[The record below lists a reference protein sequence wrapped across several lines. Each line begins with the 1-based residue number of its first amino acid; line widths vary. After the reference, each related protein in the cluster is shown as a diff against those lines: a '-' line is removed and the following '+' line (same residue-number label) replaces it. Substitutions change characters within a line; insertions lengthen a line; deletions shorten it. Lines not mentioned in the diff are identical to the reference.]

1 MTAYTGTLLNDLSAA
16 VARQERLQLPENQRC
31 HILDCPFP
39 RHDHSHDFRE
49 VMAQHVPT
57 DWEEGGCEYERV
69 LHKGMEVPER
79 SE

>member
-1 MTAYTGTLLNDLSAA
+1 MSAYTGTLLNDLWAA
-16 VARQERLQLPENQRC
+16 VARQERLQLPEDQRC
-31 HILDCPFP
+31 PLLDCPFP

-49 VMAQHVPT
+49 FRHAPT

-69 LHKGMEVPER
+69 LHKGIELPER